1 MKPARGSL
9 LVYHDAAALAEAT
22 AKFLCDCA
30 IAKPGPVV
38 VALSGGSTPKLAY
51 ETLARDPLVARF
63 PWARAQ
69 FLFGDERFVP
79 PDHKESNARM
89 IDQALLAHVPVPLMH
104 VHRVPTVGVSPDE
117 AALAYERMLKSLY
130 GADRL
135 DPAKPLIDVC
145 LLGLGE
151 DGHTASLIPG
161 EPVLAEREHWVAAV
175 GHGRPEVRITLTY
188 PALESSAAT
197 VFLVQGE
204 GKRAILD
211 RLLSGDDTVP
221 AGKLR
226 PQGDLY
232 WLVDRA
238 AAGRWAQAGEG
249 TPA

>member
-9 LVYHDAAALAEAT
+9 FVYHDAAALAEAA
-22 AKFLCDCA
+22 AKFFCDCA
-30 IAKPGPVV
+30 HAKPGPFV

-51 ETLARDPLVARF
+51 ETLAVEPLVARF
-63 PWARAQ
+63 PWARSH
-69 FLFGDERFVP
+69 FVFGDERFVP
-79 PDHKESNARM
+79 HDHKDSNARM
-89 IDQALLAHVPVPLMH
+89 IDEAMLAHVPVPLDH
-104 VHRVPTVGVSPDE
+104 VHRVPTQGTSPDE
-117 AALAYERMLKSLY
+117 AAQAYERVLKELY
-130 GADRL
+130 GADQL
-135 DPAKPLIDVC
+135 KPAKPLLDLC

-161 EPVLAEREHWVAAV
+161 EAVLEERRRWVAAV

-211 RLLSGDDTVP
+211 RVLAGDDTLP

-226 PQGDLY
+226 PQGDLF
-232 WLVDRA
+232 WLVDKA
-238 AAGRWAQAGEG
+238 AAGRWADGSSA
-249 TPA
+249 A